1 MILEWTHIV
10 AYRIRYISRKV
21 YFASI
26 LPKKYAGTQEI
37 LNRLAGRAAAQP
49 YPLMA
54 SLRSAHNTKFP
65 VFKIPIWI
73 KIETFL
79 PTLTAGPWNTA
90 SSLPK
95 FNFFCLLHLDF
106 PILMISN
113 PFNSNSN
120 YFFSPHLDFPFLM
133 ISNSFNSNSIFFVTR
148 QLDFTILLVSHPFNS
163 NFFSHHAMISSFQ
176 PIPTIFLENMAFL
189 PIFLF
194 EFKFDYPN
202 YLIQSNRGSAW
213 ARIFW
218 LGLGWARIEKP
229 SPVYGLSQMGP
240 I

>member
-54 SLRSAHNTKFP
+54 SLRTAHNTKFP

-90 SSLPK
+90 SNLPK

-133 ISNSFNSNSIFFVTR
+133 ISNSFNSNSIFFCFPTAW
-148 QLDFTILLVSHPFNS
+148 FHNFIGFPPFQFKF
-163 NFFSHHAMISSFQ
+163 FFSPRHD
-176 PIPTIFLENMAFL
+176 
-189 PIFLF
+189 
-194 EFKFDYPN
+194 FKFSAYSYNFPWKYGFFAN
-202 YLIQSNRGSAW
+202 ILIW
-213 ARIFW
+213 I
-218 LGLGWARIEKP
+218 
-229 SPVYGLSQMGP
+229 
-240 I
+240 